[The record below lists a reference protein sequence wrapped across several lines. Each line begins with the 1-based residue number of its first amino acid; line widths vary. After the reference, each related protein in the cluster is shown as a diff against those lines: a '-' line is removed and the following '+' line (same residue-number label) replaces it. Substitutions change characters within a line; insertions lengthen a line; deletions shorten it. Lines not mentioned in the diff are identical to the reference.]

1 MNWTDKDKE
10 KALKAGCIL
19 GFIALIALGFG
30 TMAVVKSCAKEK
42 GEKGEKETQVQEQTR
57 VAPFIEPAARPR
69 ADSLPW

>member
-10 KALKAGCIL
+10 RALKAGCVL
-19 GFIALIALGFG
+19 GFIALVALGFG
-30 TMAVVKSCAKEK
+30 TMAVVKSCAK
-42 GEKGEKETQVQEQTR
+42 EKGEKETQVQEQTR